1 MTATV
6 LLTLFAVGLA
16 VGLVSGLI
24 GIGGGALIVPFLYF
38 YYAHP
43 RWSGVQ
49 VAPGL
54 EAAVAHATSLFVIVP
69 TAIRGTLSYRRAGL
83 VAWRAALPVAAAS
96 VVSAVVGARL
106 ALVLPEQAL
115 KLGFGV
121 LLTLSA
127 VQLLRGGAAAE
138 ARARGGRAL
147 WKSLATGFAVGLFS
161 ALLGIGGGIIA
172 IPLLM
177 YLVGIELRKVA
188 ATSLAIVMFSA
199 TAGTL
204 TYALSGPESSALV
217 PEGTLGYVHV
227 AAGLPILAGSI
238 LSVRWGAA
246 LNQRLPARQLR
257 ALFAVVFLLM
267 GLHLIAANAAHVF

>member
-1 MTATV
+1 
-6 LLTLFAVGLA
+6 
-16 VGLVSGLI
+16 
-24 GIGGGALIVPFLYF
+24 
-38 YYAHP
+38 
-43 RWSGVQ
+43 
-49 VAPGL
+49 
-54 EAAVAHATSLFVIVP
+54 
-69 TAIRGTLSYRRAGL
+69 
-83 VAWRAALPVAAAS
+83 
-96 VVSAVVGARL
+96 
-106 ALVLPEQAL
+106 
-115 KLGFGV
+115 
-121 LLTLSA
+121 
-127 VQLLRGGAAAE
+127 
-138 ARARGGRAL
+138 
-147 WKSLATGFAVGLFS
+147 
-161 ALLGIGGGIIA
+161 
-172 IPLLM
+172 M